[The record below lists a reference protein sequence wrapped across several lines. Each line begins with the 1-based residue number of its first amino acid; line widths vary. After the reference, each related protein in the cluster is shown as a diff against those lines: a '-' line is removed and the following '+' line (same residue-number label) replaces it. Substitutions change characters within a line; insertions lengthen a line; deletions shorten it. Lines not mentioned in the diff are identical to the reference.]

1 MVSPH
6 AIFRSSLEYVFHGF
20 GNQMS
25 LMAAAVTISRLL
37 KDLVPALGG
46 PVKIFSLLSPA
57 PSPFFL
63 LETPVYWQTVVVGSL
78 KKSCLLPWLLV
89 LETGEKLPTPSNYR
103 FMPSWVC
110 SEPYG
115 CLRCQPAGIRQANVF
130 IVSLCERG

>member
-63 LETPVYWQTVVVGSL
+63 LETPVYWQAVVVDLSKRAVSCPGFLCWRQMKNSL
-78 KKSCLLPWLLV
+78 LLAITASCL
-89 LETGEKLPTPSNYR
+89 S
-103 FMPSWVC
+103 
-110 SEPYG
+110 G
-115 CLRCQPAGIRQANVF
+115 CALSPMAA
-130 IVSLCERG
+130 